1 MQQNS
6 LMPKFICIGSQRAGT
21 TWLHMCLDEH
31 PEVFMP
37 AKKELHYFDLAFNE
51 SIDSY
56 LDNFREVLDCK
67 ATTWGEI
74 TPNYY
79 QSEGALE
86 RIADLPI
93 TPKIIFILRE
103 PVSRAYSQYQLFKQS
118 NYAGL
123 SFSEALASH
132 EVIIDLSLQG
142 KHLQRTYDLFG
153 KDNVLVLFYDEL
165 SSNPAALLKKVFG
178 FIGVDDTFEPGH
190 LNKRMNKVVFP
201 KTQKLL
207 NFLKLGK
214 LVQIVRNSKYS
225 ETIKQ
230 LSYRDTK
237 PAQLKEQESKLK
249 EIFASDIAL
258 IEKLTNADLSH
269 WHKL

>member
-1 MQQNS
+1 MQQND
-6 LMPKFICIGSQRAGT
+6 LFPKFICIGSQRAGT

-31 PEVFMP
+31 PEVFVP
-37 AKKELHYFDLAFNE
+37 ETKELHYFDLSFNE
-51 SIDSY
+51 DIKDY
-56 LDNFREVLDCK
+56 LSNFSGALGNK
-67 ATTWGEI
+67 ASTWGEI

-79 QSEGALE
+79 QSHGALE
-86 RIADLPI
+86 RIAELPVK
-93 TPKIIFILRE
+93 PKIIYILRE

-123 SFSEALASH
+123 SFSDALEQH

-142 KHLQRTYDLFG
+142 KHLKRTYELFD

-165 SSNPAALLKKVFG
+165 SSNPSSLLKKVYKFLE
-178 FIGVDDTFEPGH
+178 VDDSFEPEH

-201 KTQKLL
+201 KTQKVL
-207 NFLKLGK
+207 NFLKLESVIELLRK
-214 LVQIVRNSKYS
+214 SKYA

-230 LSYRDTK
+230 LSYRDNK
-237 PAQLKEQESKLK
+237 PADLKAQEQTLK
-249 EIFASDIAL
+249 RKFASDIDI

-269 WHKL
+269 WR